1 MCKCH
6 LNFSV
11 DMTVHAVHAVHAER
25 LIVDPGLLRAVTYT
39 CSLAAEVPC
48 EKLDGE
54 TERSI

>member
-1 MCKCH
+1 
-6 LNFSV
+6 
-11 DMTVHAVHAVHAER
+11 MTVHAVHAVHAER